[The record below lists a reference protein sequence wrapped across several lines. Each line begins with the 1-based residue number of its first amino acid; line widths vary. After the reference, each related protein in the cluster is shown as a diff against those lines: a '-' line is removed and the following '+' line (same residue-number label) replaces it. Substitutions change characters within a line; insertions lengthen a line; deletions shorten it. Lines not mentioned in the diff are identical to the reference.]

1 MNKNKE
7 KVAKYFTNF
16 VIGPGISNDEFP
28 TCRNYIYCN
37 VFPCYCE
44 IIMHFPICVFTI
56 LLITRSEKQPS
67 NLVFPVSDILDFFAY
82 EWSKVTLA
90 SSLCISKV

>member
-16 VIGPGISNDEFP
+16 VIEPGILNDEFP
-28 TCRNYIYCN
+28 TCRNYICCN

-44 IIMHFPICVFTI
+44 IIMHFPF
-56 LLITRSEKQPS
+56 
-67 NLVFPVSDILDFFAY
+67 VSLRY
-82 EWSKVTLA
+82 S
-90 SSLCISKV
+90 